1 MSILTLHHTP
11 YQQTIQCFE
20 DFIYEH
26 SLKKNTL
33 WEEIL
38 VDTILLHLQP
48 NTDFLDIGA
57 NIGLISLGV
66 HLKAKQKQLPIQT
79 IHCFECN
86 TETFNLLRNNTSQLP
101 NIHLYPFAISNQY
114 ELCHMTFISHNIGG
128 NFIHRTVN
136 QQQET
141 KYIHP
146 IGESLKGE
154 SKQNNMFLPAMPLD
168 SILYQF
174 KNKISVIKIDV
185 EGFEC
190 NVISG
195 AIQLIQLHR
204 PVLLIEIWPKNLE
217 KMTSLLHQLNY
228 HRIQKILPNDSIDD
242 NYISAPDEYVS

>member
-20 DFIYEH
+20 DYIYEH
-26 SLKKNTL
+26 SLKKNKL
-33 WEEIL
+33 WEEII
-38 VDTILLHLQP
+38 VNTIILHLQP

-66 HLKAKQKQLPIQT
+66 HLKAKQNQLPIQT

-86 TETFNLLRNNTSQLP
+86 TNTFNLLRNNTSQLP

-114 ELCHMTFISHNIGG
+114 ELCHMTYISRNIGG
-128 NFIHRTVN
+128 NFIHRTLN
-136 QQQET
+136 QQEDT
-141 KYIHP
+141 SYIHP
-146 IGESLKGE
+146 CAENMMND
-154 SKQNNMFLPAMPLD
+154 SKQNNMFLPAIPLD

-185 EGFEC
+185 EGFEY

-195 AIQLIQLHR
+195 AIQLIQLYR
-204 PVLLIEIWPKNLE
+204 PILIIEIWARNIE
-217 KMTSLLHQLNY
+217 KITSLLHQLNY
-228 HRIQKILPNDSIDD
+228 HRIQKILPNDSYDE
-242 NYISAPDEYVS
+242 NYISAPDEYIG